1 MAKGL
6 GGEEEDGGP
15 TGTKTVDTAEET
27 EEEAAGAPGE
37 AKGAFRVAPRQA
49 MSEIPRDSTP

>member
-15 TGTKTVDTAEET
+15 AETKIVDAVEET
-27 EEEAAGAPGE
+27 EEEAAGAQEE
-37 AKGAFRVAPRQA
+37 AKGTFQVAPRQA
-49 MSEIPRDSTP
+49 VSKIPRDSTP